1 MPLSLDDLCAALGP
15 WIAGVLHDASGGW
28 SATPALLRAVT
39 ALQFLPGLPA
49 SRDRTLA

>member
-1 MPLSLDDLCAALGP
+1 MTLSVGYLCAALGP
-15 WIAGVLHDASGGW
+15 WIAGVLHDATGGW
-28 SATPALLRAVT
+28 DAALAFLLGVT